1 MNDIRKERI
10 MIGILG
16 SLLLFTLGCG
26 KKEVTFVQTK
36 EELETE
42 DGAEWGSAQDG
53 ATEEMQDKAGQ
64 LLEEGAYNEKGEHF
78 QTSEDTH
85 RIFVHVCGAVLVP
98 GVYELPE
105 DARAFLAIEKAG
117 GFLEDAYEEALNLA
131 KPLEDGEQLF
141 IPTLEEW
148 EQGKGTAAAG
158 MEEEK
163 ATEDGLI
170 NINTASKEE
179 LCTLP
184 GVGESRAES
193 IVSYREANGG
203 FLTIEEIMN
212 VTGIKEGL
220 FGKIKDKIKVK

>member
-1 MNDIRKERI
+1 MNDIRKKRI

-16 SLLLFTLGCG
+16 SILLFTLGCG
-26 KKEVTFVQTK
+26 KKEVTF
-36 EELETE
+36 EALETE
-42 DGAEWGSAQDG
+42 EGAKWGSAQDG
-53 ATEEMQDKAGQ
+53 PTEEIRDKTGQ
-64 LLEEGAYNEKGEHF
+64 LPGEGAYNEKDEHF

-85 RIFVHVCGAVLVP
+85 RIFVHVCGAVAVP

-117 GFLEDAYEEALNLA
+117 GFLEEAYDEALNLA

-141 IPTLEEW
+141 IPTIEEW

-163 ATEDGLI
+163 VTGDGLI

-203 FLTIEEIMN
+203 FLAIEEIMN

-220 FGKIKDKIKVK
+220 FRKIKDKIKVK